1 MMQPTQTK
9 SASNRG
15 FTLIELL
22 VVIAIIAILAA
33 MLLPALSSAKE
44 RAMRISCVNNLKQ
57 MGVAMVIYCSESGE
71 LLPTKTS
78 NIDSFPQNGFYL
90 FASST
95 ANPTAPASGANGQ
108 FVDDTRPGLN
118 HGLFYRQ
125 KTISTPKSFYCP
137 SIKKG
142 QPNASI
148 AYEDYL
154 DVNSRW
160 PAYDNNTGNNPYC
173 RSSYCYYPQSNVQL
187 NPVIAYLFKL
197 ASKQTQL
204 DPNHAV
210 MTDLISTYSGIPHR
224 SGNKP
229 GSLNVLWGD
238 MHVSISTTKAAFDP
252 ALWTPAPASDPA
264 NFQKILG
271 TLKP

>member
-1 MMQPTQTK
+1 MKQPTQKK

-71 LLPTKTS
+71 VLPTKTA
-78 NIDSFPQNGFYL
+78 NIDQFPQNGFYL
-90 FASST
+90 FASSS
-95 ANPTAPASGANGQ
+95 ANPTTPALGANGQ
-108 FVDDTRPGLN
+108 FVDDMRPGLN

-125 KTISTPKSFYCP
+125 KIISSPKSFYCP
-137 SIKKG
+137 SVKKG
-142 QPNASI
+142 QTI

-154 DVNSRW
+154 DVNSQW
-160 PAYDNNTGNNPYC
+160 PAYDNNVGNNPYC
-173 RSSYCYYPQSNVQL
+173 RSTYCYYPQSNAQL
-187 NPVIAYLFKL
+187 NPAIAYLFNL

-204 DPNHAV
+204 DPNHSV
-210 MTDLISTYSGIPHR
+210 MTDLISSLPAIPHR

-229 GSLNVLWGD
+229 GALNVLWGD
-238 MHVSISTTKAAFDP
+238 MHVSISATKAAFDP
-252 ALWTPAPASDPA
+252 ALWTPAPAGDPA